1 MLLNRSP
8 QSIFFIEVY
17 YNMSHSTTSLQY
29 LSSIPDE
36 NEVIASK
43 PHQYGIKIRLFLD
56 NSGNQQI
63 EPFLE
68 YLEEKK
74 FIINR
79 YTYGIETS
87 LKSHR
92 KHYHLHIEVLTHEKW
107 CQKTPIQQTFKNWQ
121 KSKGIP
127 YAKSAL
133 SFKIEEKIEDVE
145 KLLMYPLKSQETLEE
160 SSYSGISHAYANE
173 LWIRAKQIQQEKI
186 KYIEKKELK
195 EETRS
200 NTWNNLVTFL
210 NSKIE
215 IDPRWELLIQQS
227 DDPDF
232 SEDSEYLGKIKD
244 IRKASLILG
253 PMIIDHY
260 IDAHDCDV
268 PWNINK
274 LIYKFLLQKRLI
286 LSRDLYFILDK

>member
-17 YNMSHSTTSLQY
+17 YNMSQSTISY
-29 LSSIPDE
+29 LHSIPDE

-43 PHQYGIKIRLFLD
+43 PLQYGIKIRVFLD

-74 FIINR
+74 FIIKR
-79 YTYGIETS
+79 YTYGEEIS
-87 LKSHR
+87 MKSHR
-92 KHYHLHIEVLTHEKW
+92 SHFHLHMEVLSHERW

-121 KSKGIP
+121 KPKGIP

-145 KLLMYPLKSQETLEE
+145 RLLMYPLKCQETLEE
-160 SSYSGISHAYANE
+160 SNYSGISQAYANE
-173 LWIRAKQIQQEKI
+173 LWIRAREIHLGKI
-186 KYIEKKELK
+186 KYIQEKQLK
-195 EETRS
+195 EESRS

-210 NSKIE
+210 NNKIA

-232 SEDSEYLGKIKD
+232 TEESEYLGKIKD